1 MVPFNAGQHTIKI
14 NCWRPKPQGFFKQLA
29 SSILGVQPELTFK
42 DMVMSS
48 AERFG
53 LECESTG
60 TVDIDVGVI
69 TKDFN
74 IHGV

>member
-1 MVPFNAGQHTIKI
+1 MGYM
-14 NCWRPKPQGFFKQLA
+14 KQLEA
-29 SSILGVQPELTFK
+29 MLLGVQPELNYK

-53 LECESTG
+53 QECESTG
-60 TVDIDVGVI
+60 TVEIEIGVI

-74 IHGV
+74 IHGVHLQPG